1 MTDKCCDEGTIQAF
15 LDGELESDKLEAV
28 ARHTASCE
36 VCVFLL
42 QEAEEES
49 SFAFS
54 ALGEEFNS
62 LVPTERIR
70 TNLYKEIAQIEK
82 PQKSIWTRLFGAGF
96 GFSNPSLVSFASLL
110 LVAGLFTTLYI
121 YRENHQIEN
130 LTASSINKQGPTRA
144 KQSKDIPVINP
155 VVNTP
160 SNENPAAEP
169 SDELVEKASNRP
181 AFSRRAVVN
190 APSVE
195 KAAYKVINKTAA
207 PTFVNDNRKNSLE
220 EMMPGE
226 ESYVKT
232 IATLSDS
239 VNNRKDNALR
249 PSERVAFEKDLA
261 VVNDAITKMQR
272 EVKKNPKNEA
282 AKQVLRSSYQ
292 NKIDMLN
299 SVAERTELMA
309 TLR

>member
-28 ARHTASCE
+28 ARHTAVCE
-36 VCVFLL
+36 ACAFLL
-42 QEAEEES
+42 DEAEKES

-54 ALGEEFNS
+54 TLGEEFNS

-82 PQKSIWTRLFGAGF
+82 PRKSLWMRIFGEGF
-96 GFSNPSLVSFASLL
+96 SFSNPSLVAFASLL
-110 LVAGLFTTLYI
+110 LVAGLFTTLYV
-121 YRENHQIEN
+121 YRESQNSEN
-130 LTASSINKQGPTRA
+130 QLVASGKQQAPSLGTRKA
-144 KQSKDIPVINP
+144 DSPVVTPVIDTAPKEGEKNQP
-155 VVNTP
+155 AGETMETP
-160 SNENPAAEP
+160 II
-169 SDELVEKASNRP
+169 RR
-181 AFSRRAVVN
+181 AFSRKEVADS
-190 APSVE
+190 PTFE
-195 KAAYKVINKTAA
+195 KATYKPIRKTVEPS
-207 PTFVNDNRKNSLE
+207 PTTDNRKNSLE
-220 EMMPGE
+220 EPMPGE

-232 IATLSDS
+232 IATLTTS
-239 VNNRKDNALR
+239 VNSRKDGALR

-261 VVNDAITKMQR
+261 VVNDAISKMQG

-282 AKQVLRSSYQ
+282 ARQVLRSSYQ
-292 NKIDMLN
+292 NKIDLLN

>member
-1 MTDKCCDEGTIQAF
+1 MTDKRCDEGIIQAF

-36 VCVFLL
+36 ACAFLL
-42 QEAEEES
+42 REAEEES
-49 SFAFS
+49 SLAFS

-70 TNLYKEIAQIEK
+70 TNLYQAISQIEK
-82 PQKSIWTRLFGAGF
+82 PRKSVWARIFGAGF
-96 GFSNPSLVSFASLL
+96 SFSNPSMVSFASLL

-121 YRENHQIEN
+121 YRENRQSEN
-130 LTASSINKQGPTRA
+130 LTAAQRKSSAT
-144 KQSKDIPVINP
+144 KQSADSASITP

-160 SNENPAAEP
+160 SNEIEAIQP
-169 SDELVEKASNRP
+169 SDKLIEKAADRP
-181 AFSRRAVVN
+181 VFSKRAVVN
-190 APSVE
+190 TPTIE
-195 KAAYKVINKTAA
+195 KAGYKVVNKTVDSSPA
-207 PTFVNDNRKNSLE
+207 TDNRNE
-220 EMMPGE
+220 TMPGE

-232 IATLSDS
+232 IATLTDS
-239 VNNRKDNALR
+239 VDSRKDNTLR

-261 VVNDAITKMQR
+261 VVNDAIMKMQR

-282 AKQVLRSSYQ
+282 ARQVLRSSYQ
-292 NKIDMLN
+292 NKIDLLN
-299 SVAERTELMA
+299 SVTERTELMA